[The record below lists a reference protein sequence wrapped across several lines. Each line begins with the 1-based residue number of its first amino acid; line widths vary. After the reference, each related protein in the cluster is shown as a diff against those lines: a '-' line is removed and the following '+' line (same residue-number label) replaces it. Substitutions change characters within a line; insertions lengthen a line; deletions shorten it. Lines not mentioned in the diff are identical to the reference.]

1 MADVFGSIGNEQVE
15 LNNAAT
21 EATLKL
27 LLQSSL
33 TANKQSLDSIKNLA
47 QRSGLDPD
55 TVAQTDQNLKKVSAS
70 SAGFSTAIFSTAQAL
85 GAMAPTVNN
94 IVDLGKKIAAGTGEA
109 SDVFN
114 ALVKLPGPFGLVAQ
128 GASVLA
134 QFQEQQIKQ
143 YQTLTQSGVNFGGSL
158 TDLRMAASATKMTMQ
173 EFTDFAKRNAGSLAM
188 LGANVDEGARAFTRV
203 SKEFQS
209 GPFANNL
216 RALGYTSAEMND
228 SLVQFMSLQGAQG
241 LQDKKRVQ
249 EVQVATAGYL
259 TELDKLTQLTG
270 VEKKKLEEEQKK
282 AEMNA
287 AFQAKMMSLAPAEQ
301 AKLRAAYDKAA
312 ASGLKGATDL
322 VMATALGLPPVT
334 EASQQLTAVL
344 PEAAAGMVDMTNT
357 ATTIGTTQRDVT
369 QKFAGAV
376 EGAVNGAK
384 NLESVGGA
392 MIMNGNKLGGVI
404 NSGIA
409 LQNKMQQQGLDT
421 SDKIVNAYDK
431 IGNKQATQAESEA
444 AQAAKTQLA
453 MKELGEKIINGLMP
467 IVAQLLPYLNDFA
480 LGLVNVTKYFMD
492 NKDALQ
498 SLGMAVGAVI
508 AGFVLLKT
516 VAAVRAAKAATRG
529 TPGNPMVVTPTGPGL
544 PGPGS
549 PGAPGSPTTPG
560 RAGGVGRAASLARGL
575 AGGVGGLLGGLALDA
590 ATEKLKESGNEKA
603 AAGTD
608 IASSAAKFAG
618 MGAMA
623 GSIVPGLG
631 TAIGGGVGALA
642 GGAYGLYKNFDTL
655 FGGQKTAMP
664 NAQSALPTKPEL
676 PPISE
681 TAMEELKKS
690 SASAV
695 LADPIEKLVTQLE
708 TLNKQATEMVKLL
721 QSTSENTRNTVS
733 ATRALKRD
741 LFPVPG

>member
-27 LLQSSL
+27 LLQSSI

-47 QRSGLDPD
+47 QRSGLDPA
-55 TVAQTDQNLKKVSAS
+55 TVAQTDQNLKRVSAS
-70 SAGFSTAIFSTAQAL
+70 SAGFSTAVFSAGQAL
-85 GAMAPTVNN
+85 GAMAPTVKN
-94 IVDLGKKIAAGTGEA
+94 IVDLGSKIAEGTGEA
-109 SDVFN
+109 SDVFT
-114 ALVKLPGPFGLVAQ
+114 ALGKLLGPLGWVAQ
-128 GASVLA
+128 GAATLA
-134 QFQEQQIKQ
+134 IFQERQIKQ
-143 YQTLTQSGVNFGGSL
+143 YQALTQSGINFGGSL

-173 EFTDFAKRNAGSLAM
+173 EFTDFAKRNSGSLAM

-228 SLVQFMSLQGAQG
+228 SLVQFMALQGAQG
-241 LQDKKRVQ
+241 LQDKNRVQ
-249 EVQVATAGYL
+249 EVQAATAGYL

-376 EGAVNGAK
+376 EGAINGAK

-392 MIMNGNKLGGVI
+392 MIMNGNKLGGVV

-409 LQNKMQQQGLDT
+409 LQNKMQQQGLTT

-431 IGNKQATQAESEA
+431 IGQKQATQAESEA

-453 MKELGEKIINGLMP
+453 MKELGEDILNKLMP
-467 IVAQLLPYLNDFA
+467 IVAQLLPYLNSFVT
-480 LGLVNVTKYFMD
+480 GLIDITKYFLQ
-492 NKDALQ
+492 NSDALK

-529 TPGNPMVVTPTGPGL
+529 TPGNPMHVTPTGPGL
-544 PGPGS
+544 PGAGA
-549 PGAPGSPTTPG
+549 PGAPSGPG
-560 RAGGVGRAASLARGL
+560 GRTGGVGRVASLARGL

-608 IASSAAKFAG
+608 IASSATKFAG

-631 TAIGGGVGALA
+631 TAIGGSVGALA
-642 GGAYGLYKNFDTL
+642 GGAYGLYKNWDTL
-655 FGGQKTAMP
+655 FGGKKTEMP
-664 NAQSALPTKPEL
+664 AAAQAAVPAKSEA
-676 PPISE
+676 PPITE
-681 TAMEELKKS
+681 TSIEELKKS
-690 SASAV
+690 SAAQ
-695 LADPIEKLVTQLE
+695 ADPIEKMTMQLE
-708 TLNKQATEMVKLL
+708 TLNKQTTEVIKLL
-721 QSTSENTRNTVS
+721 QSTVENTRNTAS